1 MCQTAPVFDGSASLE
16 GYWSGALQDAPLLEC
31 AFFLML
37 RCGLWILG
45 GKTRGKGHSLRTV
58 STVHVG
64 RDPLREVLARFLYR
78 KVTLCPLSVL

>member
-1 MCQTAPVFDGSASLE
+1 MAVPVWRGTGQVLCRM
-16 GYWSGALQDAPLLEC
+16 PLC
-31 AFFLML
+31 WNVPVFLML

-45 GKTRGKGHSLRTV
+45 RKTRGKGHSHRTV